1 MKKSIIIVATIC
13 LMSGI
18 AMAQTNQ
25 PLKKFSE
32 NIQIKSDSDK
42 LLAVVDM
49 DGKVTLA
56 SGANYD
62 EVINILIVRMIR
74 QNGQALEQIQGMTKL
89 IDDARARANATTT
102 KAAEIFQIWN
112 PPAPK
117 KEESKKVIELKPAT
131 TNTVTVAKEKSFW
144 QKLTGK

>member
-1 MKKSIIIVATIC
+1 MKKVLIMLVLC

-18 AMAQTNQ
+18 VMAQTNQ
-25 PLKKFSE
+25 PAQKFSE

-42 LLAVVDM
+42 LMAVVDM
-49 DGKVTLA
+49 SGKVTLA
-56 SGANYD
+56 AGASYD
-62 EVINILIVRMIR
+62 DVINILIIRMIK
-74 QNGQALEQIQGMTKL
+74 QNGQALEQIQMMSKL

-117 KEESKKVIELKPAT
+117 KEEPIKVEIKKEEPKKIV
-131 TNTVTVAKEKSFW
+131 EKSFW